1 MDSGHQS
8 VEDGDIYAELPARIA
23 DMELQIKTLKDNNKS
38 EYTDHSREMV
48 LGLQIEKIH
57 FKYFDCSLA
66 RKKRLIQKWSKAQ

>member
-38 EYTDHSREMV
+38 ENFDHSREWV
-48 LGLQIEKIH
+48 P
-57 FKYFDCSLA
+57 FKDCKS
-66 RKKRLIQKWSKAQ
+66 RKLISNIFFAF